1 MTSIIKENNGVS
13 FETSPQTYIR
23 GAAKGQLYQA
33 FIPTVES
40 LNDYVTFR
48 GAKYVVD
55 VLSRAEK
62 LDAQAALDNVLGDS
76 GWIKTSV
83 VDPETGKQAERET
96 FNPEDVDWNKVV
108 DIILSGVV
116 RGGVTKGQLE
126 EEREAAIQDQQK
138 LLLEAQSY
146 MSSGRAGDAQS
157 LFVKAL
163 ELTSK
168 IQELDV
174 AIAAKSKT
182 RRTKE
187 ELSAVQG

>member
-1 MTSIIKENNGVS
+1 
-13 FETSPQTYIR
+13 
-23 GAAKGQLYQA
+23 
-33 FIPTVES
+33 
-40 LNDYVTFR
+40 
-48 GAKYVVD
+48 
-55 VLSRAEK
+55 
-62 LDAQAALDNVLGDS
+62 VLGDS

-96 FNPEDVDWNKVV
+96 FNPDDVDWNKVV

>member
-1 MTSIIKENNGVS
+1 MTPITKEANGVS
-13 FETSPQTYIR
+13 FSTSPQSYIR

-33 FIPTVES
+33 FIPTVET

-62 LDAQAALDNVLGDS
+62 LDAQAALDNVLGDA
-76 GWIKTSV
+76 GWIKSSV
-83 VDPETGKQAERET
+83 TDPETGKAVEKES
-96 FNPEDVDWNKVV
+96 FNPDDVDWNKVV

-146 MSSGRAGDAQS
+146 MATGRASDAQS

-187 ELSAVQG
+187 ELAAVQG